1 MNEINKDPITQSM
14 RQAIADLIGN
24 MTLDEVTGKSFSVL
38 LESKAVDEAILKI
51 LSECNSAVSI
61 YKEQIK
67 ELKATVCALR
77 DPLSNFIA
85 LTNESEGV
93 AGWHRNGNVA
103 QWDSFSF
110 ISKAVAML
118 ADTSGNF
125 YAQRDAEMFECG
137 YIAGWTSRNCEE
149 EGEVTA
155 EESFS
160 EFMYEAQR
168 S

>member
-1 MNEINKDPITQSM
+1 MNAINKDPITQPM
-14 RQAIADLIGN
+14 RQAIAELIGN
-24 MTLDEVTGKSFSVL
+24 MMLDEVTGKAFSVL
-38 LESKAVDEAILKI
+38 LESKAVDETILKI

-61 YKEQIK
+61 YEEQIK

-77 DPLSNFIA
+77 DPLNNFIA
-85 LTNESEGV
+85 LTNESKGV
-93 AGWHRNGNVA
+93 AGYHRNGDIA

-110 ISKAVAML
+110 IPKAVEIVN
-118 ADTSGNF
+118 DTSGNF
-125 YAQRDAEMFECG
+125 YAKRDAEMFELG
-137 YIAGWTSRNCEE
+137 YITGWTSRNCEE